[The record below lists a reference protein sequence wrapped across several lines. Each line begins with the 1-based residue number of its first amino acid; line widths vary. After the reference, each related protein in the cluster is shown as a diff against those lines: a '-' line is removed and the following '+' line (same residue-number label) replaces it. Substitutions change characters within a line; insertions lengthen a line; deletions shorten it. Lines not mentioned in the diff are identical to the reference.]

1 MANVGVRGALSFT
14 AGGFAMKV
22 RADVVY
28 MRFFGDNEAKV
39 KITVGDAGRASIK
52 GEELTGMG
60 MVGLGVEATIVK
72 SATFG
77 VNYTGAFGS
86 NITSHSIGAKLGI
99 RF

>member
-39 KITVGDAGRASIK
+39 KITVGDAGRAS
-52 GEELTGMG
+52 GMG

-86 NITSHSIGAKLGI
+86 NITSHGIGAKLGI